1 MRMETDEALKKYQG
15 DVYRAAYVI
24 CRSREDAED
33 VTQETFFRYFR
44 SDREFDSQEHLK
56 AWLLR
61 TAMNLAK
68 DIVRSFFRRST
79 VPLEENGPLP
89 VFRDT
94 EDAELFN
101 AVMQL
106 KPKYRAVL
114 HLYYYEGYTAKEIG
128 GILHLSAGNVRMR
141 LARARE
147 MLKNS
152 LEGGSE

>member
-1 MRMETDEALKKYQG
+1 M
-15 DVYRAAYVI
+15 
-24 CRSREDAED
+24 
-33 VTQETFFRYFR
+33 
-44 SDREFDSQEHLK
+44 
-56 AWLLR
+56 
-61 TAMNLAK
+61 
-68 DIVRSFFRRST
+68 
-79 VPLEENGPLP
+79 PLEESGPLP
-89 VFRDT
+89 VFRET
-94 EDAELFN
+94 EDAELFH